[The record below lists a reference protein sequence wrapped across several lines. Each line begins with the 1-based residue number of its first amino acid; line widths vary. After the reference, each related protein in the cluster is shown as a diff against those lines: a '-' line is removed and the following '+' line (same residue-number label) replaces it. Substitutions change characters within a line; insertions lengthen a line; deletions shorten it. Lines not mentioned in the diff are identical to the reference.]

1 MMQTLIFPGDNADTP
16 WMRLEAGR
24 VAGEGDSLDSLPPA
38 DPALPGEIIAVV
50 PGDLVVLHWVELPPL
65 APAQAAAA
73 ARMLAAD
80 VATTPLES
88 THVALGKRGADGMAP
103 LALVER
109 QRMQDWLA
117 ALAGAGIDPDRIVPA
132 PLLLPLPLTE
142 AGVTVAEA
150 AGLWLVRGPHL
161 AFAAEPGLAEILI
174 GAEPVHRIG
183 DDAWR
188 SGLPM
193 TLAALPID
201 LRQGEFTRIRRR
213 PIDRR
218 QFRRIALLALGLLLL
233 LLLCTQLAGL
243 LRQTL
248 AADQAEM
255 QLTDAARAA
264 LPRGTI
270 VTDPRDQVAARL
282 AELGGDGPAFASLA
296 APLLSAIEGRPTIMV
311 DSIGYAPPTGLVAVL
326 AGASPPDLD
335 AITTALQA
343 AGLNATSGNP
353 RINGGRQLVDLTVL
367 PR

>member
-1 MMQTLIFPGDNADTP
+1 MMQTLIFAGDSADTP
-16 WMRLEAGR
+16 WLRLEAGR
-24 VAGEGDSLDSLPPA
+24 VAGEGRSLDSLPPA
-38 DPALPGEIIAVV
+38 DPTLPGEIIAVV
-50 PGDLVVLHWVELPPL
+50 PGDVVVLHWVELPPL

-80 VATTPLES
+80 VATTPLDA

-117 ALAGAGIDPDRIVPA
+117 ALAMAGIDPDRIVPA

-174 GAEPVHRIG
+174 GAEPVHRLG

-188 SGLPM
+188 TSLPM

-213 PIDRR
+213 PIDPR
-218 QFRRIALLALGLLLL
+218 QLRRIALLALGLLVLL
-233 LLLCTQLAGL
+233 LGTQLAGL

-248 AADQAEM
+248 AADHAEM
-255 QLTDAARAA
+255 QLSDAARAA

-270 VTDPRDQVAARL
+270 VTDPHGQVTARL
-282 AELGGDGPAFASLA
+282 AELGGDGPAFASLT
-296 APLLSAIEGRPTIMV
+296 APLLAAIEGHPKIML
-311 DSIGYAPPTGLVAVL
+311 DGITYAPPTGLVATL

-335 AITTALQA
+335 AIIAALQA
-343 AGLNATSGNP
+343 AGLNAATSNP
-353 RINGGRQLVDLTVL
+353 RDNGGRQLVDVTVR